1 MGFERLC
8 MVLQG
13 KQSNYDTDVFQPIIS
28 EISKLCN
35 IKYGAKSESDI
46 AMRVIA
52 DHLRTISFAIADG
65 QLPSNNKAGYVIR
78 RILRRAVRYG
88 YTFLN
93 FNEPFITKLVGVLI
107 ENMATFFPEIKSQRQ
122 LIEKVIFEEEA
133 SFLRTLET
141 GIRMLDNVIE
151 KQKPTKNTEIS
162 GKVAFELYDTYGF
175 PLDLTQLIL
184 KENNLTVN
192 IDEFNSEM
200 LLQKERSRNASSS
213 FADDWVEL
221 KKEDKVEFVGY
232 DNVESEISIIRY
244 RKVVQ
249 KESEIYQLVFDK
261 TPFYAESGGQVGDSG
276 FIENADEKI
285 QIIDTKKENNLIIHI
300 SESLPKNPNSVFR
313 AVVNLKN
320 RQNTSCNHSVTHL
333 LHEAL
338 KQVLGSHVEQKGSLV
353 NPEYFRFDFAHFQK
367 MSKEEIAQVEMLV
380 NQKIRKNSKLEESRN
395 TPIAKAN
402 EMGAVALFGE
412 KYGETV
418 RVIKFDTSIELCGGT
433 HVKSTG
439 EIGFFKITSES
450 AIAAGIRRIEGITSE
465 KAEEFINSEIE
476 ILKEIRVQFKN
487 TKDIQKS
494 VQDLFDENNLLK
506 KQIQEFNKEKAG
518 SVKKELLGKVQ
529 ALAGINLIAEKIEV
543 GNFADIK
550 DMAYQIKQEVDNLV
564 LILGAEL
571 DGKANLTVMISENL
585 IKEKSLDAV
594 KIIREVS
601 KEIDGGGGGQA
612 FYATAGGKNP
622 AGIKLAIGKAVEMIT
637 NGKTVTIIMP
647 MGFYDKKIKKTKT
660 DIEIETKKENIDF

>member
-1 MGFERLC
+1 
-8 MVLQG
+8 
-13 KQSNYDTDVFQPIIS
+13 
-28 EISKLCN
+28 
-35 IKYGAKSESDI
+35 
-46 AMRVIA
+46 
-52 DHLRTISFAIADG
+52 
-65 QLPSNNKAGYVIR
+65 
-78 RILRRAVRYG
+78 
-88 YTFLN
+88 
-93 FNEPFITKLVGVLI
+93 
-107 ENMATFFPEIKSQRQ
+107 
-122 LIEKVIFEEEA
+122 
-133 SFLRTLET
+133 
-141 GIRMLDNVIE
+141 
-151 KQKPTKNTEIS
+151 
-162 GKVAFELYDTYGF
+162 
-175 PLDLTQLIL
+175 
-184 KENNLTVN
+184 
-192 IDEFNSEM
+192 
-200 LLQKERSRNASSS
+200 
-213 FADDWVEL
+213 
-221 KKEDKVEFVGY
+221 
-232 DNVESEISIIRY
+232 
-244 RKVVQ
+244 
-249 KESEIYQLVFDK
+249 
-261 TPFYAESGGQVGDSG
+261 
-276 FIENADEKI
+276 
-285 QIIDTKKENNLIIHI
+285 
-300 SESLPKNPNSVFR
+300 
-313 AVVNLKN
+313 
-320 RQNTSCNHSVTHL
+320 
-333 LHEAL
+333 
-338 KQVLGSHVEQKGSLV
+338 
-353 NPEYFRFDFAHFQK
+353 
-367 MSKEEIAQVEMLV
+367 
-380 NQKIRKNSKLEESRN
+380 
-395 TPIAKAN
+395 
-402 EMGAVALFGE
+402 
-412 KYGETV
+412 
-418 RVIKFDTSIELCGGT
+418 LCGGT